1 MRSTDNGKLFA
12 ARGKREKGE
21 RADTFYRY
29 HERLFFAAPPPL
41 FLFTS
46 AKLLDGNRLVSRL
59 VVVVKEI
66 VIKKKKQREIKTI
79 RNNKIIISQIIEMKR
94 R

>member
-66 VIKKKKQREIKTI
+66 VIKKKQREIKTI